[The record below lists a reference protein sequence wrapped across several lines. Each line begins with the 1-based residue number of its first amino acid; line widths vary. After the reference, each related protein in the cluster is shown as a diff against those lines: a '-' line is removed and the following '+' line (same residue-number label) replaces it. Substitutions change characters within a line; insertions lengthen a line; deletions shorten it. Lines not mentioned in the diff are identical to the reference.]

1 VLRVLIFLILCVP
14 CTRARAAD
22 LCAVITRQNVA
33 RCAVDHSLSL
43 RHEQLSVSA
52 LAGREKAQRPLLPSN
67 PELSLSAAHRSAG
80 SQRATNWNAT
90 LSQELEVSGR
100 RSALGDAAGA
110 DKLAQERSALVTARD
125 VAREALHA
133 YFEALAA
140 RDALD
145 TAERLER
152 MILSSS
158 RATDASAARGL
169 SSGLDAQIAE
179 LIGVRLTQARIAA
192 ERQQRTALSALASL
206 LGQDPGGGDLSLNGE
221 LEPLARVGDTPLARV
236 LQLTAAA
243 AQRPELGRAEQLRRA
258 RALDVRSNKR
268 SRIPNPRVSVFAQ
281 DDGFDERVLG
291 AGLAVPI
298 PLPYPLGQ
306 TAHGQ
311 IAEAEA
317 LLRQAETDIEAVQ
330 RGVRLELAVA
340 QNAYRA
346 AEQERALY
354 TAERVERAE
363 QSLGSLA
370 DSLRAGRMSISEAVV
385 AQQTLVEFLRA
396 QVAAKLELCL
406 ASIELARAAG
416 LSLESGDL

>member
-1 VLRVLIFLILCVP
+1 VVRVLIYLILCVP

-22 LCAVITRQNVA
+22 QCADITRLNVV
-33 RCAVDHSLSL
+33 RCAVDRSLTL

-52 LAGREKAQRPLLPSN
+52 LAGRQRAQRPLLPSN
-67 PELSLSAAHRSAG
+67 PELSLSAGHRSHREQA
-80 SQRATNWNAT
+80 ANNWTAT

-100 RSALGDAAGA
+100 RSALIDAAGA
-110 DKLAQERSALVTARD
+110 DKLAQEHNTLLTARD
-125 VAREALHA
+125 VARQALRT

-140 RDALD
+140 RDALS

-152 MILSSS
+152 VVLSSS
-158 RATDASAARGL
+158 QATDASAARGL

-192 ERQQRTALSALASL
+192 ERQERTAVAALASL
-206 LGQDPGGGDLSLNGE
+206 LGLDPTGRELTLHGE
-221 LEPLARVGDTPLARV
+221 LSPLSRVADTPLTLA

-243 AQRPELGRAEQLRRA
+243 PQRPELQRAQQLQRA
-258 RALDVRSNKR
+258 RALDVRAYKR
-268 SRIPNPRVSVFAQ
+268 SRIPNLRVSVFAQ
-281 DDGFDERVLG
+281 EDGFDEQVLG

-298 PLPYPLGQ
+298 PLPYPVGQ

-317 LLRQAETDIEAVQ
+317 LLKQADADIEAVR
-330 RGVRLELAVA
+330 RGVRLELAAA
-340 QNAYRA
+340 QSVYRA

-354 TAERVERAE
+354 TAERVARAE
-363 QSLGSLA
+363 HSLSNLA
-370 DSLRAGRMSISEAVV
+370 ASLRAGRLAIGEAIV

-396 QVAAKLELCL
+396 HVAAELELCL